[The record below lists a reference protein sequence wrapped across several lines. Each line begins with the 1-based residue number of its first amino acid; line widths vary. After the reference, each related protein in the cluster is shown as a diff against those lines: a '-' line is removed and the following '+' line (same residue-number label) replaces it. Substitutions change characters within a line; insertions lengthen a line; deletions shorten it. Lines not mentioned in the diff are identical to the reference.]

1 MLDFTQG
8 VCPAYT
14 LKSSWVLEVRG
25 EHVAKGLPCSDP
37 PKLGRQRRTPGVSDG
52 GKFVLLAGWGL
63 PREEPPLLWL
73 PFLCREQLAVSRCVF
88 TAGTEVQ
95 GGLVGAG
102 QLQGQ
107 GEVWFL
113 FSRGSVSIRD
123 ISFFNKPNIP

>member
-1 MLDFTQG
+1 MPTGCLAQTPQ
-8 VCPAYT
+8 
-14 LKSSWVLEVRG
+14 SWG
-25 EHVAKGLPCSDP
+25 GKGGL
-37 PKLGRQRRTPGVSDG
+37 LGSLMV
-52 GKFVLLAGWGL
+52 GKFVLLAEWGL
-63 PREEPPLLWL
+63 LREEPPLLWP
-73 PFLCREQLAVSRCVF
+73 PFLWREQLAVSHCGF

-123 ISFFNKPNIP
+123 ISIFNKPNIP